1 MLHTDSDWRAGLSR
15 CAGMGLV
22 ERDEGVKSCR
32 GAGGQGG
39 RGRVGGGVG
48 EHEALRDVL
57 VVV

>member
-39 RGRVGGGVG
+39 RGAGDGWGLGSGRMK
-48 EHEALRDVL
+48 H
-57 VVV
+57 